1 METNELNK
9 FIKHYLEDDNT
20 HSAIMLTAP
29 WGTGKSYYL
38 QNELIPFIDS
48 DDQKKCIVIS
58 LYGLKELQEISK
70 SIYLEVRAKVIAKKS
85 EKLSAGKIIGKTI
98 IKGVASFFGVDLDIS
113 QEDLNKLY
121 ESIDLSGKLII
132 LEDLERSQI
141 DIIEILGYVNNLVE
155 QDGVKVLLVANE
167 KEILKYEEQEVNDA
181 TSKNNGKKTIKVLTK
196 DSEKYLEVKEKTIS
210 DTIHFYGNTKNSITN
225 ILRGFNNPILK
236 SFANENDTL
245 NRCVISLE
253 IYEEI
258 MRNNNIQSENLRAFI
273 YACQKTSDMFDSV
286 DNKLNVEFAKKL
298 FMSIIAFCLRKKKRD
313 NILWGNNKYIYSS
326 DLGTSKYPLLD
337 YCYYFICV
345 QYNYPKELK
354 TAEQNFI
361 EQRVLEE
368 QQKLANVDIEII
380 YSFYNRK
387 ELEVIQAVKNIKE
400 LLKINKI
407 IDTSQ
412 YGKLANYIIAIKE
425 AIGCE
430 DDIDECKKLMLKN
443 LLAVKEDITNRISF
457 HDGYELNGTAKE
469 EFNDFKQEMLSAL
482 KQKQKDPFNFDYSI
496 YRLGN
501 FCEQI
506 YEKRS
511 EYISNHVF
519 ARKVNNDKLIE
530 LLSQCNALQIS
541 EIRGMY
547 LHVYSFSNINEYF
560 MEDKDTLIELKQKIE
575 NLVKTSTKFDKI
587 QIMQLNWF
595 IKNLE
600 GIIDRLQENN

>member
-38 QNELIPFIDS
+38 QNDLIPSIDTEE
-48 DDQKKCIVIS
+48 QKKCIVVS

-70 SIYLEVRAKVIAKKS
+70 SIYLEVRAKAITKKS

-98 IKGVASFFGVDLDIS
+98 IKGVASFFGIDLDIS

-167 KEILKYEEQEVNDA
+167 KEILNCEEKVINEDN
-181 TSKNNGKKTIKVLTK
+181 SKENGKKTIKVFTK

-210 DTIHFYGNTKNSITN
+210 DTIHFYGHTRNAINSI
-225 ILRGFNNPILK
+225 LSSFNNPLINTFVKK
-236 SFANENDTL
+236 SDISGK
-245 NRCVISLE
+245 CVIASE

-258 MRNNNIQSENLRAFI
+258 MQNSTIKSDNLRALI
-273 YACQKTSDMFDSV
+273 YACQKTSDLFDSV
-286 DNKLNVEFAKKL
+286 NNELNIEFAKKTFL
-298 FMSIIAFCLRKKKRD
+298 SIIAFCLRKKKND
-313 NILWGNNKYIYSS
+313 NISWKDLKFTYSS
-326 DLGTSKYPLLD
+326 ELGTTKYPLLD
-337 YCYYFICV
+337 YCYYFICF
-345 QYNYPKELK
+345 QYNYPEELK
-354 TAEQNFI
+354 EAEKNYI
-361 EQRVLEE
+361 EQKEIE
-368 QQKLANVDIEII
+368 NQQELANVDITII

-387 ELEVIQAVKNIKE
+387 ELDIIQAVKNVKH
-400 LLKINKI
+400 LLKDNKI
-407 IDTSQ
+407 IQPYQ
-412 YGKLANYIIAIKE
+412 YGKLSNYLIAIKE

-430 DDIDECKKLMLKN
+430 EDIDDCKLLMLKN
-443 LLAVKEDITNRISF
+443 LSKVKEDITDRISF
-457 HDGYELNGTAKE
+457 HDGFELAGTAKA
-469 EFNDFKQEMLSAL
+469 EFNCFKQEMLSAL

-496 YRLGN
+496 HRLSN
-501 FCEQI
+501 FCELI
-506 YEKRS
+506 HEKRN

-530 LLSQCNALQIS
+530 LLNQCNAAQIA
-541 EIRGMY
+541 EIRGIY
-547 LHVYSFSNINEYF
+547 LSIYSFSNINEYF
-560 MEDKDTLIELKQKIE
+560 MEDKDTLIDLKQKID
-575 NLVKTSTKFDKI
+575 NLVKSSKQFDKI

-600 GIIDRLQENN
+600 DIIDKLQENN

>member
-1 METNELNK
+1 METKELNK

-20 HSAIMLTAP
+20 HSAIMITAP

-38 QNELIPFIDS
+38 QNELIPFIDA
-48 DDQKKCIVIS
+48 DDQKKCIVVS

-70 SIYLEVRAKVIAKKS
+70 SIYLEVRAKAIAKKS

-167 KEILKYEEQEVNDA
+167 KEILKYEEQEVNDD

-210 DTIHFYGNTKNSITN
+210 DTIHFYGNTRNSITN

-236 SFANENDTL
+236 SFIKETDIL
-245 NRCVISLE
+245 DRCLIASE

-258 MRNNNIQSENLRAFI
+258 MRNDSIQCENLRAFI
-273 YACQKTSDMFDSV
+273 YACQKASDMFDSV
-286 DNKLNVEFAKKL
+286 ENNLNVEFAKKL

-313 NILWGNNKYIYSS
+313 NVLWGNNKYTYSS

-361 EQRVLEE
+361 K
-368 QQKLANVDIEII
+368 QKELDEKQEHLNADLRII
-380 YSFYNRK
+380 YSFYESN
-387 ELEVIQAVKNIKE
+387 ETDIVNAIKNIKKS
-400 LLKINKI
+400 LSDISSIKP
-407 IDTSQ
+407 SQ
-412 YGKLANYIIAIKE
+412 YGKLANYLIAIKD
-425 AIGCE
+425 AKVCE
-430 DDIDECKKLMLKN
+430 DDIDECKRLMLKN
-443 LLAVKEDITNRISF
+443 LSGVKEDITRRISF
-457 HDGYELNGTAKE
+457 HDGYELNGTAKK

-496 YRLGN
+496 HRLSN
-501 FCEQI
+501 FCKQI
-506 YEKRS
+506 YEKRN

-530 LLSQCNALQIS
+530 LLSQCNASQIS
-541 EIRGMY
+541 EIRGVY

-575 NLVKTSTKFDKI
+575 NLVKTSTQFDKI
-587 QIMQLNWF
+587 QIMQLNYF

-600 GIIDRLQENN
+600 GIIDRLQEND